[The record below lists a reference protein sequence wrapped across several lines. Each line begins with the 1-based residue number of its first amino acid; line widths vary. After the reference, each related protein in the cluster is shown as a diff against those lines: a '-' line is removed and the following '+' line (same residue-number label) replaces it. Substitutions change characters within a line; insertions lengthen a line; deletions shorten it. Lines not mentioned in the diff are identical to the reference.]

1 MCRIRPLYEPDMQ
14 FMPSNVHVVSSD
26 LSWYYDLRLKSPWG
40 QDQPNRRGPQH
51 NSCDQEMTAQ
61 FFAWIR
67 TTSSITPRMHLY
79 SYSYS
84 HLDHCL
90 HAFVLILP
98 GYGQPVRSVS
108 PKPGRLPSPC
118 GPQTPP
124 VHTHQLQ
131 RPPESRSAGLT
142 SCHSSV
148 GMLSLSCGL

>member
-1 MCRIRPLYEPDMQ
+1 MYAPIGPFVSFQ
-14 FMPSNVHVVSSD
+14 ASNVHVISSD

-40 QDQPNRRGPQH
+40 QDQPKRPRPQH
-51 NSCDQEMTAQ
+51 KSCDQEMTAQ

-67 TTSSITPRMHLY
+67 TTSSITPGKHLY

-90 HAFVLILP
+90 HAFVLIPP

-124 VHTHQLQ
+124 VRTHQLP

-148 GMLSLSCGL
+148 GMLSLSCGLCT

>member
-1 MCRIRPLYEPDMQ
+1 MSLCVAYALHMNRTCDLCPRICT
-14 FMPSNVHVVSSD
+14 
-26 LSWYYDLRLKSPWG
+26 LSPQICHGTMICGLRAHGAKTN
-40 QDQPNRRGPQH
+40 QTDEGPQH
-51 NSCDQEMTAQ
+51 NSCDQETTAQ

-67 TTSSITPRMHLY
+67 TTRSITHDLHLY

-124 VHTHQLQ
+124 VRTHQLP

-148 GMLSLSCGL
+148 GML

>member
-1 MCRIRPLYEPDMQ
+1 MYAPIGPFVSFQ
-14 FMPSNVHVVSSD
+14 ASNVHVISSD

-40 QDQPNRRGPQH
+40 QDQPNRPRPQH
-51 NSCDQEMTAQ
+51 KSCDQEMTAQ

-67 TTSSITPRMHLY
+67 TTSSITPGKHLY

-124 VHTHQLQ
+124 VRTHQLP

-148 GMLSLSCGL
+148 GMLSLSCGLCT